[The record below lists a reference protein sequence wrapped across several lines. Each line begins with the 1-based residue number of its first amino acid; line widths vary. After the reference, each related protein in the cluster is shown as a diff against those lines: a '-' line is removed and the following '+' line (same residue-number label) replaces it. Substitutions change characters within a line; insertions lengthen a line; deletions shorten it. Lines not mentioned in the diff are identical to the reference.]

1 MNKNFLVNL
10 PHILWIN
17 LDKSKDRKTYMENQ
31 LNYFNLKNTRID
43 AYDGK
48 EYKDFC
54 NFNLNDISLNYD
66 DISFNHDKKQ
76 NQIGCLCSHIK
87 ALEYF
92 INTPTI
98 GDYCLIA
105 EDDLSFEYLQYWDKP
120 FWYYIKDAPN
130 NFEVIQLVQ
139 TYTKPEHIHL
149 FQLNSDNVLTI
160 KKHRIN
166 YSWGCVLYLVKRT
179 FAEKMINIFIRKD
192 KDGKYDLEYIQDIV
206 NKKVSN
212 DKNIENPKMINFF
225 KNAFLIAD
233 VFMYAFNNAY
243 TIPLFTTSNLFNS
256 SISVKTKNS
265 HTSSKE
271 AITKLLIEY
280 NNKKR
285 MNNRGIHM
293 FRF

>member
-160 KKHRIN
+160 KNI
-166 YSWGCVLYLVKRT
+166 VLIILGDVY
-179 FAEKMINIFIRKD
+179 
-192 KDGKYDLEYIQDIV
+192 YI
-206 NKKVSN
+206 
-212 DKNIENPKMINFF
+212 
-225 KNAFLIAD
+225 
-233 VFMYAFNNAY
+233 
-243 TIPLFTTSNLFNS
+243 
-256 SISVKTKNS
+256 
-265 HTSSKE
+265 
-271 AITKLLIEY
+271 
-280 NNKKR
+280 
-285 MNNRGIHM
+285 
-293 FRF
+293 

>member
-130 NFEVIQLVQ
+130 N
-139 TYTKPEHIHL
+139 
-149 FQLNSDNVLTI
+149 
-160 KKHRIN
+160 
-166 YSWGCVLYLVKRT
+166 
-179 FAEKMINIFIRKD
+179 
-192 KDGKYDLEYIQDIV
+192 
-206 NKKVSN
+206 KVSN